1 MSSIE
6 FTIKKYDALTR
17 DELYELMQLRSEV
30 FVVEQNS
37 VYLDVDGKDQQALH
51 ILGLKNGKLVAYS
64 RIFDAGVY
72 FDQASIGRVVV
83 SKIERKND
91 YGHAL
96 FDFSIASVIKHFDT
110 ETIKISA
117 QAYLEKFYSTH
128 GFIAHGEGYLEDGI
142 PHIAMYKNKG

>member
-51 ILGLKNGKLVAYS
+51 ILGIKNGKLVAYS
-64 RIFDAGVY
+64 RIFDAGIY

-83 SKIERKND
+83 AKNERKND

-96 FDFSIASVIKHFDT
+96 FGFSIKSVIKHFKT